1 MANLMQTRF
10 GSREICNVT
19 LKAKSERKIGNKTFK
34 KGEPVY
40 VFDTLKASTL
50 ESGATSVYATGG
62 RGNSR
67 LITWEGE
74 KTVTFT
80 MEDALISP
88 ITFSIL
94 SGAGLDEYSDETTK
108 VHFSD
113 TVKCE
118 TAQELDL
125 TDLIP
130 TVTSGKKK
138 GIVKPGDS
146 GSADFYEIFIYKID
160 EEGNM
165 GVPITGSIT
174 LKDSA
179 SGTEDNLV
187 KIGCDSLQEGEY
199 YLVDCYV
206 YAHATKL
213 TVTPGEFAG
222 SYYFEAETLF
232 RRESDGV
239 DLPATFTIPHGKIQS
254 NYTFSMASTGDPSTF
269 TFTVDAMPDYVQF
282 DRSKKVLF
290 ALEILG

>member
-19 LKAKSERKIGNKTFK
+19 LKAKSERKIGNKTFQ

-50 ESGATSVYATGG
+50 ESSATSVYATGG

-67 LITWEGE
+67 LVTWEGE

-88 ITFSIL
+88 VTFSIL

-113 TVKCE
+113 TVKCT
-118 TAQELDL
+118 TAGKLDMSEVL
-125 TDLIP
+125 P
-130 TVTSGKKK
+130 TVTSGKTG
-138 GIVKPGDS
+138 GIVQPGDK
-146 GSADFYEIFIYKID
+146 GSADYYAIYIYKID

-165 GVPITGSIT
+165 GTPITGAIT
-174 LKDSA
+174 LSAADSA
-179 SGTEDNLV
+179 TDLTQ
-187 KIGCDSLQEGEY
+187 IACEGLTANEY

-206 YAHATKL
+206 YAHATKM
-213 TVTPGEFAG
+213 TVTPDEFAG

-232 RRESDGV
+232 RREADGV
-239 DLPATFTIPHGKIQS
+239 DLPATFIIPHGKIQS

-269 TFTVDAMPDYVQF
+269 TFTVDAMPDYIQF